1 MGEQVGHRR
10 SVEHEQR
17 RYFERVP
24 APYSGPMSTAP
35 FGSIT
40 DVAGVRV
47 GHHQRTGRG
56 WQTGTTVVFVPD
68 GATPGVSVRGGGP
81 GTRETDALRPEN
93 LVELIHA
100 VCLTGG
106 SAFGL
111 AAADG
116 VVGWLEEQALGFPI
130 GSPTDPVG
138 VVPVVPAAVVFDL
151 GRGGNFA
158 NRPDAQFGRR
168 SVARARDT
176 QGSWGSVGAGTG
188 ARAGGLQGG
197 VGTAGT
203 IVTIS
208 GDIIGTPGVDTQVS
222 IGAVAVVN
230 ANGSPIDPSSG
241 LPWTPLRPVTGLDV
255 RRPSAVDRARLLTA
269 LTGHAEFSLNTTIG
283 VVATS
288 AALTKSEVSKMADVA
303 HDGLARAIRPAHSMF
318 DGDTVFGL
326 ATGAIDLGSEPAAMR
341 SAAWAGG
348 SRQRAVNQL
357 LTAAADTFELACVH
371 AVIAAERRGTMPS
384 YSELC
389 PSAFRLRS
397 LT

>member
-1 MGEQVGHRR
+1 
-10 SVEHEQR
+10 
-17 RYFERVP
+17 
-24 APYSGPMSTAP
+24 MSTAP

-40 DVAGVRV
+40 DVPGVRV
-47 GHHQRTGRG
+47 GHHQRSGRG

-111 AAADG
+111 RAADG
-116 VVGWLEEQALGFPI
+116 VVGWLEERRLGFPI
-130 GSPTDPVG
+130 GPSSNRVG

-168 SVARARDT
+168 SMANTRGAQRL
-176 QGSWGSVGAGTG
+176 WGSVGAGTG

-197 VGTAGT
+197 VGTAHT
-203 IVTIS
+203 IVTIA
-208 GDIIGTPGVDTQVS
+208 GDVIGTPGIDAQVS
-222 IGAVAVVN
+222 VGAVAVVN

-241 LPWTPLRPVTGLDV
+241 LPWTFLPPAAGLDLRP
-255 RRPSAVDRARLLTA
+255 PSARDRARLLAA
-269 LTGHAEFSLNTTIG
+269 LTGRAEAESSLNTTIG

-288 AALTKSEVSKMADVA
+288 AALTKAEVSKMADVA

-326 ATGAIDLGSEPAAMR
+326 ATGAVNLGNEPAAMR
-341 SAAWAGG
+341 SAEWAGR

-357 LTAAADTFELACVH
+357 LRAAADTFETACVH
-371 AVIAAERRGTMPS
+371 AVLAAERCGTSAS
-384 YSELC
+384 YAELC
-389 PSAFRLRS
+389 PSAFRVRS